1 MASLK
6 NIMNTEDDHVD
17 ATSGPTP
24 HDSGLRQSL
33 RSDSSASAPAY
44 PTARDRPTTTA
55 SHNGMLDPT
64 KISSRYYITEASS
77 SSSSAGTAS
86 ARRRSNAS
94 IDSTESPYG
103 PAYSQPASNSP
114 MRPFT
119 TNMGNTEPRV
129 KLTPI
134 TGKISKAKKGV
145 PVHNCDQCPKTF
157 TRAEHLRR
165 HQLSHAAPD
174 LRCHFPSCGKTFF
187 RKDLL
192 DRHLQRHEQDDMA
205 KDVKPSSRRRSSKSS
220 THSYGNAPSESGLK
234 MPEAFTSHQTN
245 AGNDLPGTPGMA
257 PSTWP
262 TISNVPNTNQNH
274 TSSPQMMNDAM
285 GTNSKDYVIGPPMH
299 DLPTT
304 MEGFMPAT
312 YSQPRD
318 MPELLLYIPDGESV
332 APSWQDNQTMPSSA
346 SESTYSTPSDNS
358 RRHRFPLRA
367 SSGDWNTTA
376 PYQAINET
384 RTTGLDNGGYHIPF
398 TYSASPPMFQQ
409 MYGDSMALPLPGYAE
424 DNALIYGPDQMPVTT
439 VRSLSPQMAVAQSS
453 ETLVTIP
460 SVATSDHFL
469 NGSMCGR
476 QPTEGLG
483 ILNARDMM
491 PVSLTRAIRD
501 MVPAYLEVYWEK
513 VHPLY
518 PVVHRPSFENVSE
531 AAADHVDVLRCAM
544 AAIATQFLPDKDHRM
559 KGAELHAYA
568 WNKSKVFTQSDEWPL
583 PVKQTVLLCEYYAR
597 FRGRR
602 KESYRPSSRFSSL
615 YQRVFNNQNAFVP
628 ITLEHDAMRQWTAW
642 VNMETE
648 RRLLA
653 ACFLLDIHSARYHE
667 QRHVRVTG
675 LDYLVPHEL
684 PIPMS
689 SSTAQLWEA
698 ATFQDW
704 SVLQIASNP
713 ITLRDVNLGALTA
726 LDIASEPPFDGAILL
741 AAFVLYLPGR
751 ENRTQP
757 ELVEDAST
765 DRMDIKALASLF
777 PNSAVANT
785 YLALHYTPLR
795 FLLSVSGDS
804 WVFNEKVT
812 NVRSFTEHREQL
824 NQWRHSGSAAI
835 ATVFAARALKAFLSL
850 DLILQEPEKM
860 TSQPIRRQS
869 AFWKDISDYWGVY
882 VCALICWAF
891 GDIGKRSHVTGAAA
905 REAALHWIMMVADME
920 PAEVQDLADRHG
932 SYEVVTLARAELAAD
947 CLGGRNI
954 LFADAAGVLEKLEH
968 GDNWKWF

>member
-17 ATSGPTP
+17 TTSGPTP
-24 HDSGLRQSL
+24 HDSGSRQSL
-33 RSDSSASAPAY
+33 RSDLSASAPAY
-44 PTARDRPTTTA
+44 PTARDRPTSTA

-64 KISSRYYITEASS
+64 KIPSRYYITETSS
-77 SSSSAGTAS
+77 SSSSVGTAS

-103 PAYSQPASNSP
+103 PAYSIPPSNSP

-119 TNMGNTEPRV
+119 NNMGSSEPRV

-192 DRHLQRHEQDDMA
+192 DRHLQRHEQEDMA

-220 THSYGNAPSESGLK
+220 THSFGNAPSESPLRL
-234 MPEAFTSHQTN
+234 PEGYTSHQTN
-245 AGNDLPGTPGMA
+245 TGNDLPGTPGMA
-257 PSTWP
+257 PSPWQ
-262 TISNVPNTNQNH
+262 TISNVPNASQNH
-274 TSSPQMMNDAM
+274 TSSPQMMNDPM
-285 GTNSKDYVIGPPMH
+285 GNSSKDYVLGPQMH
-299 DLPTT
+299 NLPTT
-304 MEGFMPAT
+304 MEGFMPAA
-312 YSQPRD
+312 YSEPRD
-318 MPELLLYIPDGESV
+318 MPELLLYIPDGDSV

-358 RRHRFPLRA
+358 RRHRFPVRT
-367 SSGDWNTTA
+367 SSGDWNTHA
-376 PYQAINET
+376 PYQATNES
-384 RTTGLDNGGYHIPF
+384 RSTGLDNGGYHIPF
-398 TYSASPPMFQQ
+398 TYSTSPPMFQQ

-424 DNALIYGPDQMPVTT
+424 DNALIYGPDQIPVTT

-460 SVATSDHFL
+460 SVATSDHFF

-476 QPTEGLG
+476 QPAEGLG

-501 MVPAYLEVYWEK
+501 MIPAYIEVYWEK

-518 PVVHRPSFENVSE
+518 PVVHRPSFENLSE
-531 AAADHVDVLRCAM
+531 AAAGHVDVLRCAM
-544 AAIATQFLPDKDHRM
+544 AAIATQFFPDKEHRM

-568 WNKSKVFTQSDEWPL
+568 WNKSKV
-583 PVKQTVLLCEYYAR
+583 
-597 FRGRR
+597 
-602 KESYRPSSRFSSL
+602 
-615 YQRVFNNQNAFVP
+615 VFNNQNAFVP
-628 ITLEHDAMRQWTAW
+628 ISLEHNAMQQWSAW
-642 VNMETE
+642 VDMETR

-653 ACFLLDIHSARYHE
+653 ACFLLDTHGARYHE

-675 LDYLVPHEL
+675 LDYSVPQQL

-698 ATFQDW
+698 TTYQDW
-704 SVLQIASNP
+704 SMLHTASNP
-713 ITLRDVNLGALTA
+713 ITLKDVNFDGLTP

-751 ENRTQP
+751 GSHMQP
-757 ELVEDAST
+757 ELVEDASLVP
-765 DRMDIKALASLF
+765 MDTKALANLF

-785 YLALHYTPLR
+785 YLALHFTPLR
-795 FLLSVSGDS
+795 YLLSVSGDS

-812 NVRSFTEHREQL
+812 SVRSFTEHREQL

-835 ATVFAARALKAFLSL
+835 ATVFAARALKVFLGL
-850 DLILQEPEKM
+850 DLTLKGSDKKA
-860 TSQPIRRQS
+860 SQPVRRQS

-905 REAALHWIMMVADME
+905 REAAMHWIMMVSDME
-920 PAEVQDLADRHG
+920 PAEVQDLTDRHG
-932 SYEVVTLARAELAAD
+932 SYEVVSLARAELAAD